1 MPTWR
6 MRRSSCRSAEA
17 GVTEPAAPA
26 PAGAALDT
34 AGIDHL
40 LGFRLALAEV
50 STRRVFQRH
59 VGMPFKLRP
68 VEFTLLMLLR
78 ANPGATP
85 KRLAQALRLSPP
97 NVTVLVD
104 RLAARD
110 LVQRQ
115 RSPDDGRAT
124 ILQLT
129 AAGVERAERSHQ
141 ASRTME
147 DGLLQALTPGERALL
162 AELLHKL
169 AAAA

>member
-1 MPTWR
+1 MGE
-6 MRRSSCRSAEA
+6 SATP
-17 GVTEPAAPA
+17 GD
-26 PAGAALDT
+26 AALDT

-50 STRRVFQRH
+50 SARQVFQRH
-59 VGMPFKLRP
+59 IGVPFKLRP
-68 VEFTLLMLLR
+68 VEFTLLMLLG

-85 KRLAQALRLSPP
+85 TRLAQALRLSPP

-104 RLAARD
+104 RLAARH

-115 RSPDDGRAT
+115 RSQDDGRAT

-129 AAGVERAERSHQ
+129 AAGAELAQRAHL

-147 DGLLQALTPGERALL
+147 QGLLKALTPGERALL
-162 AELLHKL
+162 GELLHKL
-169 AAAA
+169 APAD

>member
-1 MPTWR
+1 MPTLR
-6 MRRSSCRSAEA
+6 TRRSSCRDAEA
-17 GVTEPAAPA
+17 SVGEAAAPA
-26 PAGAALDT
+26 DAALDT

-50 STRRVFQRH
+50 GTRRVFQRH
-59 VGMPFKLRP
+59 IGMPFKLRP

-85 KRLAQALRLSPP
+85 TRLAQAMRLSPP

-124 ILQLT
+124 ILQLNT
-129 AAGVERAERSHQ
+129 AGTELAERAHQ

-162 AELLHKL
+162 GELLHKL
-169 AAAA
+169 APAA

>member
-1 MPTWR
+1 VSDAT
-6 MRRSSCRSAEA
+6 
-17 GVTEPAAPA
+17 PADPE
-26 PAGAALDT
+26 ALDMS
-34 AGIDHL
+34 GVQHL

-50 STRRVFQRH
+50 GTRRVFQSH
-59 VGMPFKLRP
+59 IGAPFELRP
-68 VEFTLLMLLR
+68 VEFTLMMLLH
-78 ANPGATP
+78 ANPGVTTP

-124 ILQLT
+124 IVQLT
-129 AAGVERAERSHQ
+129 STGADLARRAHQ

-147 DGLLQALTPGERALL
+147 DGLLQALTPGERAMLG
-162 AELLHKL
+162 ELLQKL
-169 AAAA
+169 ASAG

>member
-1 MPTWR
+1 M
-6 MRRSSCRSAEA
+6 
-17 GVTEPAAPA
+17 
-26 PAGAALDT
+26 ALDT
-34 AGIDHL
+34 ANADAILDLSPVEHL

-50 STRRVFQRH
+50 GTRRVFQRH
-59 VGMPFKLRP
+59 IGTPFQLRP

-78 ANPGATP
+78 ANPAATP

-104 RLAARD
+104 RLAGRG

-129 AAGVERAERSHQ
+129 DAGAGLAQRAFR
-141 ASRTME
+141 ASRNME
-147 DGLLQALTPGERALL
+147 EGLLQALTPGERALL
-162 AELLHKL
+162 GELLQKL
-169 AAAA
+169 AASA

>member
-1 MPTWR
+1 M
-6 MRRSSCRSAEA
+6 A
-17 GVTEPAAPA
+17 V
-26 PAGAALDT
+26 DT
-34 AGIDHL
+34 AKADAILDLSPVQHL

-50 STRRVFQRH
+50 GSRRVFQRH
-59 VGMPFKLRP
+59 VGTPFQLRP

-78 ANPGATP
+78 ANPAATP

-104 RLAARD
+104 RLAGRG

-129 AAGVERAERSHQ
+129 DAGAGLAQRAFR
-141 ASRTME
+141 ASRNME
-147 DGLLQALTPGERALL
+147 EGLLQALTPGERALL
-162 AELLHKL
+162 GELLQKL
-169 AAAA
+169 AASA

>member
-1 MPTWR
+1 M
-6 MRRSSCRSAEA
+6 
-17 GVTEPAAPA
+17 
-26 PAGAALDT
+26 ALDT
-34 AGIDHL
+34 ANADAILDLSPVQHL

-50 STRRVFQRH
+50 GTRRVFQRH
-59 VGMPFKLRP
+59 VGTPFQLRP

-78 ANPGATP
+78 ANPAVTP

-104 RLAARD
+104 RLAGRG

-129 AAGVERAERSHQ
+129 DVGADLAQRAFR
-141 ASRTME
+141 ASRNME
-147 DGLLQALTPGERALL
+147 EGLLQALTPGERALL
-162 AELLHKL
+162 GELLQKL
-169 AAAA
+169 AASA

>member
-1 MPTWR
+1 VSLDLASDP
-6 MRRSSCRSAEA
+6 E
-17 GVTEPAAPA
+17 
-26 PAGAALDT
+26 ALDMS
-34 AGIDHL
+34 GVQHL

-50 STRRVFQRH
+50 GTRRVFQNH
-59 VGMPFKLRP
+59 IGTPFELRP
-68 VEFTLLMLLR
+68 VEFTLLMLLH

-104 RLAARD
+104 RLAGRD

-124 ILQLT
+124 IVQLT
-129 AAGVERAERSHQ
+129 ARGAELARRAHH

-162 AELLHKL
+162 GELLQKL
-169 AAAA
+169 ASAG

>member
-1 MPTWR
+1 VDTL
-6 MRRSSCRSAEA
+6 A
-17 GVTEPAAPA
+17 PAAE
-26 PAGAALDT
+26 AALDT
-34 AGIDHL
+34 SPVQHL

-59 VGMPFKLRP
+59 IGTPFKLRP

-85 KRLAQALRLSPP
+85 KRLAQALHLSPP

-104 RLAARD
+104 RMAARA
-110 LVQRQ
+110 LVERQ

-129 AAGVERAERSHQ
+129 PAGAELARRAQQ
-141 ASRTME
+141 ASRSME

-162 AELLHKL
+162 GELLHKL
-169 AAAA
+169 APAG